1 MLKVALKLSKNK
13 EVILIKEGEL
23 FLKGLNK
30 KNFEAALIKNIKE
43 KLKSLGEFKIVKA
56 QSTIAVIPEENFNFN
71 LAIEKISSIFGIASF
86 SIALSVEKNF
96 EAILNASKK
105 HLKDVL
111 KNHKSFKV
119 VAKRSD
125 KNFEF
130 SSMELCKKLGEF
142 LLNEFK
148 NLTVKLNEPEVVVY
162 LEIRD
167 SFAYLY
173 YKKIQGAKGMPVG
186 TAGDAI
192 LLLSGGIDSP
202 VAAFMMAKR
211 GLKLR
216 AVHFESPPY
225 TGQRAL
231 KKVED
236 LLLTLEKW
244 TGKIP
249 LHIVNIT
256 KLQQEIKKN
265 CPENLLTII
274 LRRCMLKITQNIAE
288 NLNQNF
294 NCSIKAIVT
303 GESLAQ
309 VASQTLGA
317 LGCIENAAS
326 MPILRPLIG
335 MDKDEI
341 VKIAKKIKTYE
352 ISILPFEDCCTV
364 FTPRH
369 PATHPKMEKILEGEA
384 KLDSEELIARAL
396 ESVEMVRV

>member
-1 MLKVALKLSKNK
+1 MALKLSKNK

-30 KNFEAALIKNIKE
+30 KNFEAALIKNIKG
-43 KLKSLGEFKIVKA
+43 KLKSLGKFKIVKA

-86 SIALSVEKNF
+86 SIALAVEKNF
-96 EAILNASKK
+96 EEILRASKEY
-105 HLKDVL
+105 LKDVL
-111 KNHKSFKV
+111 KNHNSFKV

-130 SSMELCKKLGEF
+130 SSVELCKKLGEF
-142 LLNEFK
+142 LLNEFE
-148 NLTVKLNEPEVVVY
+148 NLTVKLNEPEVVVH

-173 YKKIQGAKGMPVG
+173 YKKFQGAKGMPVG

-249 LHIVNIT
+249 LHLVNIT
-256 KLQQEIKKN
+256 TLQQEIKKN
-265 CPENLLTII
+265 CPENVLTII
-274 LRRCMLKITQNIAE
+274 LRRSMLKITQNIAE
-288 NLNQNF
+288 NLNKNF

-317 LGCIENAAS
+317 LSCIEKAAS

-364 FTPRH
+364 FTPK
-369 PATHPKMEKILEGEA
+369 HPKTNPNLEHILKQEENLNLNLLLKEAIKI
-384 KLDSEELIARAL
+384 
-396 ESVEMVRV
+396 